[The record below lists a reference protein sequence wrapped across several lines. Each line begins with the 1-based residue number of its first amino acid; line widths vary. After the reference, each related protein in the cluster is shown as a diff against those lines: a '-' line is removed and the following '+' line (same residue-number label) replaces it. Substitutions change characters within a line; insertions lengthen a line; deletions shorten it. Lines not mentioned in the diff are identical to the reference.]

1 MYTLHLAVLNM
12 ETENSDG
19 HLEQCQLGTRLGKL
33 VGNSNVEEID
43 YSVVFFTKE
52 NLVVYL

>member
-1 MYTLHLAVLNM
+1 M

-52 NLVVYL
+52 NLVFYL